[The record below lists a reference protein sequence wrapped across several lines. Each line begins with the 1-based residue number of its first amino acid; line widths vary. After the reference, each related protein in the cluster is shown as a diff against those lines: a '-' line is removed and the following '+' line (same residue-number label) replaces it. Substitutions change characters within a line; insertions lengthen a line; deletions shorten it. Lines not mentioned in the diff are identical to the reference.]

1 VPGTLRIRPVR
12 DGETNAVWRVVLE
25 TASALCGARA
35 LYRSLGHE
43 RAGSRSHPVADVELV
58 RFEREFE

>member
-12 DGETNAVWRVVLE
+12 DSETNAIWRVVLE

-35 LYRSLGHE
+35 LYRSLGYE
-43 RAGSRSHPVADVELV
+43 RTGSRSHPVADVELV